1 MRTFTV
7 EGHNWREDFEVDDS
21 VFDNYEDMAFEAMTQ
36 SVQTILALPNDN
48 GDISELQR
56 WGDAH
61 PTRAHEDEL
70 VFGWTTI
77 AWEKGCEKEIGKKI
91 AALSEYVLRNAGEH
105 EWADLMRDE
114 WGKNRR
120 TGGS

>member
-21 VFDNYEDMAFEAMTQ
+21 VFDDYEDMAFEAMTQ

-48 GDISELQR
+48 GDISELKR

-77 AWEKGCEKEIGKKI
+77 AWEKGNENDTEKTIG
-91 AALSEYVLRNAGEH
+91 AFTEYVLRNAGEN
-105 EWADLMRDE
+105 EWAEEVRASWE
-114 WGKNRR
+114 KQSR
-120 TGGS
+120 TR